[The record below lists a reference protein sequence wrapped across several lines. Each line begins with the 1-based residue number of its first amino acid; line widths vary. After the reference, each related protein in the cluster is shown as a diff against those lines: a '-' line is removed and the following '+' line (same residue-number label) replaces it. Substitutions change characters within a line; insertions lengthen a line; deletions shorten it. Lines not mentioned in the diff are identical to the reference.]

1 MKKRMEMKLCDIFN
15 ENDKLE
21 ESIALKSQEIEEL
34 KKENEKL
41 TVENEILKNEIKKNV
56 SLNEFEKESN
66 FRANENAKL
75 RKELEEKKCENRT
88 FNE

>member
-1 MKKRMEMKLCDIFN
+1 
-15 ENDKLE
+15 
-21 ESIALKSQEIEEL
+21 
-34 KKENEKL
+34 L

-75 RKELEEKKCENRT
+75 RKELEEKKMRKSH
-88 FNE
+88 F